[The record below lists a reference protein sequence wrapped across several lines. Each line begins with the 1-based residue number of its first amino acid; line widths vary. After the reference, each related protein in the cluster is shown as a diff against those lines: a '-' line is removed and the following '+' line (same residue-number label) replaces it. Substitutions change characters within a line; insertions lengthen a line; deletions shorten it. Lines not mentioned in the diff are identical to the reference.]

1 MTMLAQL
8 QKAINDLELQ
18 KGQLLDEIQAHGWKD
33 NRHNTRKRIPAK
45 RESAL
50 DAELG
55 YLTQDKVTPE
65 RRLLPSSVYGLY
77 QHWYSAARTII
88 EKNQP
93 SRVQEFEGAYSF
105 SGKTSGVGI
114 KQLLA
119 KRYVTQEEQFELI
132 DLINA
137 QYDMLAAVPSHL
149 KFSIYDIELTAYS
162 ILMDNEITAAQY
174 LLKNG
179 FLRSAGA
186 LAGVILE
193 RHLKTLLR
201 KHTPPIKH
209 KEKDALSA
217 LNDLCKN
224 AVYDLVTWR
233 KVQHLSDLRNLCDH
247 DKVREP
253 TRDEVA
259 ELIRGVGAM
268 LKTRIGSSGVIKQ

>member
-8 QKAINDLELQ
+8 QNAIKELELQ
-18 KGQLLDEIQAHGWKD
+18 KQKLLDEIQTWGWKD
-33 NRHNTRKRIPAK
+33 NRHNTRKKIPEK

-50 DAELG
+50 DADL
-55 YLTQDKVTPE
+55 YSLTQEKVTPA
-65 RRLLPSSVYGLY
+65 RCLLSSSIYGLY
-77 QHWYSAARTII
+77 QHWYSAVRTII

-93 SRVQEFEGAYSF
+93 SRVQEFESAYSS
-105 SGKTSGVGI
+105 SGKTSGGVGI

-119 KRYVTQEEQFELI
+119 KRYVTQEEQFELM

-137 QYDMLAAVPSHL
+137 QYDILAAVPSHL

-162 ILMDNEITAAQY
+162 ILMDDEIAAAQY

-186 LAGVILE
+186 LAGVVLE

-233 KVQHLSDLRNLCDH
+233 KVQHLADLRNLCDH

-253 TRDEVA
+253 TKDEVA

-268 LKTRIGSSGVIKQ
+268 LKTQIENSGVH

>member
-1 MTMLAQL
+1 MLAQL
-8 QKAINDLELQ
+8 QNAIKELELQ
-18 KGQLLDEIQAHGWKD
+18 KQNLLDDIQAHGWKD
-33 NRHNTRKRIPAK
+33 NRHNTRKRIPEK

-50 DAELG
+50 NADL
-55 YLTQDKVTPE
+55 YSLTQEKVTPA
-65 RRLLPSSVYGLY
+65 RCLLSSSIHGLY
-77 QHWYSAARTII
+77 QHWYSAVRTII

-93 SRVQEFEGAYSF
+93 SRIQEFEWAYSL
-105 SGKTSGVGI
+105 SAKTSELGI

-119 KRYVTQEEQFELI
+119 KRYVTQEEQFELM

-149 KFSIYDIELTAYS
+149 KFSLYDIELTAYS
-162 ILMDNEITAAQY
+162 ILMDDEITAAQY

-186 LAGVILE
+186 LAGVVLE

-201 KHTPPIKH
+201 KHTPLIKH
-209 KEKDALSA
+209 KEKDSLSA

-233 KVQHLSDLRNLCDH
+233 KVQHLADLRNLCDH

-253 TRDEVA
+253 TKDEVA
-259 ELIRGVGAM
+259 ELNRGVGAM
-268 LKTRIGSSGVIKQ
+268 IKTQIENSRVIKQ

>member
-8 QKAINDLELQ
+8 QNAIKELGLQ
-18 KGQLLDEIQAHGWKD
+18 KQTLLDDIQAHGWKD
-33 NRHNTRKRIPAK
+33 NRHITRKRIPEK

-50 DAELG
+50 DADL
-55 YLTQDKVTPE
+55 YSLTQEKVTPA
-65 RRLLPSSVYGLY
+65 RCLLSSSIYGLY
-77 QHWYSAARTII
+77 QHWYSAVRTIL

-93 SRVQEFEGAYSF
+93 SRIQEFEWAYSP
-105 SGKTSGVGI
+105 SGKTSELGI

-119 KRYVTQEEQFELI
+119 KKYVTQEEQFGLM

-162 ILMDNEITAAQY
+162 ILMDDEITAAQY

-186 LAGVILE
+186 LAGVVLE

-233 KVQHLSDLRNLCDH
+233 KVQHLADLRNLCDH

-253 TRDEVA
+253 TKDEVA
-259 ELIRGVGAM
+259 ELIRGVGAV
-268 LKTRIGSSGVIKQ
+268 LKT